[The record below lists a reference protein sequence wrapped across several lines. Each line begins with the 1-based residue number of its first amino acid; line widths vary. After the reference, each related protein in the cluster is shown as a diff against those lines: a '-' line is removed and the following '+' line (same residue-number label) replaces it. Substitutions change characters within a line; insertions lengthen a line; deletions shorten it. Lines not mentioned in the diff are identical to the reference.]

1 MSAPA
6 PSIASTSIGTTDPR
20 QHDVEE
26 LEATFHQDLKL
37 IGALVWTSYN
47 DKLIYVPIEGFPGTP
62 SLDEMVKFDLY
73 AAKLTNVQRNIIFT
87 LTFDDTGDEYDAKLF
102 ARIEEGMYCPGLVSP

>member
-1 MSAPA
+1 MAAPA
-6 PSIASTSIGTTDPR
+6 PSVASTSIATADPR
-20 QHDVEE
+20 EHDVDE

-47 DKLIYVPIEGFPGTP
+47 DKLIYVPLVGFPDTP

-73 AAKLTNVQRNIIFT
+73 AAKLTNVQRNINFT
-87 LTFDDTGDEYDAKLF
+87 LTFDASGDEYDAKLF
-102 ARIEEGMYCPGLVSP
+102 ARIEDGKMDSRCT